1 MFIQKL
7 ESRSNS
13 AQEWNESLQQLDK
26 LQGGDILVELYKDIE
41 KHDKAIQTDAIQT
54 DTVCS

>member
-1 MFIQKL
+1 MYHRKL

-13 AQEWNESLQQLDK
+13 AQEWNKSRQQLDK
-26 LQGGDILVELYKDIE
+26 LQDGGVFVEQYKDIE
-41 KHDKAIQTDAIQT
+41 KHDKAIQTNTIQT